1 MPPRNRVIMIKRE
14 RPKRVTL
21 PDGRTFIARQ
31 RCATRDDLPPNISLP
46 RVYKQ
51 RAAPKGKRRRNR
63 RLIPYR
69 ERQGAALH
77 QRAQRGRGIGYIL
90 KKGFK
95 LGKRALNSRLGKR
108 LARAAISEVPDVL
121 EKLGR
126 NVKNKRL
133 KSILTSDLAKT
144 GADYATGLALEK
156 LEQIT
161 RQFQLI
167 TKMVFSQPVY
177 NTQQRRAAL
186 AEFKRYIDN
195 KRKQVKKRKRKRI
208 KRNNLALRL
217 HCVRIRRKR
226 KRRH

>member
-21 PDGRTFIARQ
+21 PDGTTFIARQ
-31 RCATRDDLPPNISLP
+31 RRATRDDLPPNISLP

-144 GADYATGLALEK
+144 GAD
-156 LEQIT
+156 
-161 RQFQLI
+161 
-167 TKMVFSQPVY
+167 
-177 NTQQRRAAL
+177 TQQVQLLKNQNRLRDSFSLLQKWYL
-186 AEFKRYIDN
+186 ASLYIILNREGLLQRNLNDILIIREN
-195 KRKQVKKRKRKRI
+195 K
-208 KRNNLALRL
+208 
-217 HCVRIRRKR
+217 
-226 KRRH
+226 